1 MTFLV
6 SYFINLI
13 SNVNFNFTGELF
25 MKICSLLPSATE
37 MVCALGL
44 SDSLVGISHACDYP
58 ESIPNAV
65 VVTETMSNMRNNSS
79 LGIDSLIK
87 ANRFNNR
94 PTQMVNA
101 DLLKQIQP
109 DIIITQDLCYVC
121 AVEYGSVCEVTSDVL
136 GYEPNILSFR
146 PASVADIFKN
156 IMTVAEACKIENEG
170 KELVTS
176 LSNRIDYIVDNL
188 AVKYKEPTPTTFCI
202 DWLDPLRNTGQ
213 WIPELI
219 ELAGGIEGL
228 AEKHGKSR
236 EVSWGE
242 VINYDPGYIFS
253 MPCAFT
259 MDRVKVDTVEV
270 FSKVKDFESLQAFQ
284 NHNIYLFDGQ
294 LPSRHGPRII
304 DVLEGFAEILHPE
317 LFQGLSPSSLY
328 EPCFF

>member
-1 MTFLV
+1 MSIDFNHCEEILKINKNEIKYNLTNSDGPNMEMFQYNFL
-6 SYFINLI
+6 SHEI
-13 SNVNFNFTGELF
+13 
-25 MKICSLLPSATE
+25 
-37 MVCALGL
+37 LGL
-44 SDSLVGISHACDYP
+44 L
-58 ESIPNAV
+58 
-65 VVTETMSNMRNNSS
+65 
-79 LGIDSLIK
+79 
-87 ANRFNNR
+87 F
-94 PTQMVNA
+94 
-101 DLLKQIQP
+101 
-109 DIIITQDLCYVC
+109 
-121 AVEYGSVCEVTSDVL
+121 
-136 GYEPNILSFR
+136 
-146 PASVADIFKN
+146 
-156 IMTVAEACKIENEG
+156 IENEG